1 MLKLTNVTKVFEMGD
16 YSVRA
21 LRGVTLAFRPSEF
34 VSVIGASGC
43 GKSTLLNII
52 GGFGRYTTGDFIIRK
67 TFTKDFKF
75 QKLGAYRD
83 TQ

>member
-21 LRGVTLAFRPSEF
+21 LRGVTLAFRESEF

-43 GKSTLLNII
+43 GKSTLAW
-52 GGFGRYTTGDFIIRK
+52 TGIRRA
-67 TFTKDFKF
+67 TLSSAIPPQRT
-75 QKLGAYRD
+75 LSPNNGTHTETPR
-83 TQ
+83 